1 MLKILH
7 KKEKYTTKCIVN
19 FLSIRYNLIMDI
31 KYYEVLSRIGFFI
44 QLYKFRI
51 NDWNLRTSKN
61 FKNFYVC
68 DFLKDDEFQMFTIE
82 YLNKFNTTIKNIDL
96 NIYGVSFSCRVKNL
110 NSIYCKINRDNE
122 KHSGKI
128 PIYKC
133 LNDLLG
139 IRLII
144 DDSFDYEELMK
155 LIKKAFKGYR
165 FLDASKNGY
174 IANHLYIKVDNFS
187 FPFEIQ
193 FWKKENEIRN
203 KELHKIYKQSYI
215 YIENSMKEKE
225 VKDDV

>member
-1 MLKILH
+1 
-7 KKEKYTTKCIVN
+7 
-19 FLSIRYNLIMDI
+19 MDK
-31 KYYEVLSRIGFFI
+31 KYYEVLSCIGFLI
-44 QLYKFRI
+44 KLYTFRI
-51 NDWNLRTSKN
+51 NDWDLRTSKN
-61 FKNFYVC
+61 LKNFYVC
-68 DFLKDDEFQMFTIE
+68 NFLEDNEFQRFTME

-96 NIYGVSFSCRVKNL
+96 NIHGVSFSCRVKNL

-122 KHSGKI
+122 KHEGKI

-144 DDSFDYEELMK
+144 DDSFDYDKLMK
-155 LIKKAFKGYR
+155 FIKEAFINCR

-193 FWKKENEIRN
+193 FWKKENAIKN

-215 YIENSMKEKE
+215 YVENSMKEKE